1 MGKTHEFDFCVLGAG
16 SAGYA
21 AAVIARDLGK
31 SVALADGTGPLAGLC
46 ILRGCM
52 PSKTL
57 LRSAEVAHLAAK
69 AAEVGVIVRDV
80 RPDMTAIIE
89 RKRRIIQ
96 GFAEYRVEG
105 IEKFPLFRGA
115 PRFTGARELKVGE
128 DVLRAQKFLI
138 ATGSIVDVPDIA
150 GLKETGFLTSDDVLE
165 LERLPKSIIV
175 LGGGP
180 VACELAQY
188 LARCGSDVTM
198 VQRSVTLLSDED
210 EDVGEALETAL
221 EKEGIAVVT
230 GTKLASVDRK
240 DGKKRVVF
248 EGAGHLEERSA
259 DEILLALGRRAK
271 VEGFDFEA
279 AGVVYDRDGI
289 KVDGYLRT
297 SNPDVYAA
305 GDCNGLNQLVHV
317 AVYEGQLAARN
328 AFGETARAAEYD
340 LQYARAVFTDPQVA
354 IAGCTERECR
364 NLGIAY
370 SKAVYPFSDL
380 GKGIATN
387 LTEGFVKMLAARDGR
402 ILGVA
407 IVGAEA
413 SDMIHEAIALLYFK
427 ANVRDVLEMPH
438 LHPTLA
444 EIITYPAEEL
454 NERLERETH
463 VLVRP

>member
-69 AAEVGVIVRDV
+69 AGEVGVIVRDV

-89 RKRRIIQ
+89 RKRRIIK
-96 GFAEYRVEG
+96 GFADYRVEG

-115 PRFTGARELKVGE
+115 PRFTGAHELKVGE
-128 DVLRAQKFLI
+128 DVVRANKFLI
-138 ATGSIVDVPDIA
+138 ATGSVVDVPDIP

-165 LERLPKSIIV
+165 LERLPKSVIV

-180 VACELAQY
+180 VACEMAQY
-188 LARCGSDVTM
+188 LARCGTEVTV

-210 EDVGEALETAL
+210 EDVGEALEVAL

-230 GTKLASVDRK
+230 GTKLGSVDRK

-248 EGAGHLEERSA
+248 EGAGHREERSA
-259 DEILLALGRRAK
+259 DEILLALGRRAN

-279 AGVVYDRDGI
+279 AGVVYDRDGV
-289 KVDGYLRT
+289 KVDRYLRT

-328 AFGETARAAEYD
+328 AFGETARAAEYE

-354 IAGCTERECR
+354 IAGYTERECR
-364 NLGIAY
+364 DLGIAY
-370 SKAVYPFSDL
+370 SKAAYPFNDL

-387 LTEGFVKMLAARDGR
+387 LTEGFVKMLAGSDGR

-454 NERLERETH
+454 SERLKRETH
-463 VLVRP
+463 VLVGP